1 MENSENFVMDYK
13 AFRPKFKS
21 VTEAKNWVIHAYEAM
36 VSLGVYKFG
45 NFSGVAWLF
54 SGLLMQ
60 NHAVFIEIWFQTWQY
75 IQYLNSEIVE
85 GAV

>member
-21 VTEAKNWVIHAYEAM
+21 VTEAKNWLIDAYEAM

-45 NFSGVAWLF
+45 NFSGVA
-54 SGLLMQ
+54 
-60 NHAVFIEIWFQTWQY
+60 
-75 IQYLNSEIVE
+75 
-85 GAV
+85 